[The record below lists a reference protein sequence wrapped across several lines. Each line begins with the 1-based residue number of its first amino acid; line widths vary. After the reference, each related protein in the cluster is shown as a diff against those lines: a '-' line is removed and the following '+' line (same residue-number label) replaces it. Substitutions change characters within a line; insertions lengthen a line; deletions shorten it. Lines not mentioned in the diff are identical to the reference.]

1 MKSLSDYITQ
11 YGLSGWKTG
20 TGANAPLVM
29 MLRDEISKPG
39 STALSTLD
47 RGGLQVAFKV
57 LNNNSSDE
65 RELANAN
72 LPFTSLRIDA
82 SKVPQVEPTDD
93 DALFQ
98 SRMDTAFKQY
108 ASIVFVHGEKDNPFT
123 QHTDLISNSGVVQK
137 DAIVGTDLVALKNYY
152 QGAVTNAVMGWN
164 IFDGD
169 NAVVTNKEILK
180 NMLELVLQNGIDTPA
195 HVKEIFGNY
204 IYAPG
209 VAAEA
214 IQQETKLP
222 MYSQLNDPASDAIV
236 KGYLAYFGRPAD
248 PGGLQFWV
256 DATNRTGGDATAMIN
271 NFGTSV
277 EYRDMYG
284 QSSSTAVVNSLYQHL
299 FNRDAEKGGLE
310 FWSHHLETGALT
322 LANIAFSVVNA
333 AQGSDSNI
341 IQEKVDASRHFTAN
355 LDTQREVDLY
365 SNNLAALN
373 ARKWLS
379 VISNDEAG
387 NGKLISSTN
396 DVINKLQG
404 DVEPILIGQGFDPI
418 YY

>member
-1 MKSLSDYITQ
+1 MKNLSDYITQ

-29 MLRDEISKPG
+29 MLRDEIAKAG
-39 STALSTLD
+39 STTLSAFD
-47 RGGLQVAFKV
+47 RASLQVAFKV

-82 SKVPQVEPTDD
+82 SKVPQVEPTDN

-137 DAIVGTDLVALKNYY
+137 DAIVGTDLGALKNYY
-152 QGAVTNAVMGWN
+152 QGAVANAKMGWN

-169 NAVVTNKEILK
+169 NAVVTNKEILQ

-195 HVKEIFGNY
+195 HVKEVFGSY

-209 VAAEA
+209 VADAA

-222 MYSQLNDPASDAIV
+222 LYPQLNDPASDAII

-248 PGGLQFWV
+248 AGGLKFYV
-256 DATNRTGGDATAMIN
+256 DATNRTGGDATPMVDT
-271 NFGTSV
+271 FGNSK
-277 EYRDMYG
+277 EYLNMYG
-284 QSSSTAVVNSLYQHL
+284 HSSATEVVNSLYQHL
-299 FNRDAEKGGLE
+299 FNRDAEKGGLQ
-310 FWSHHLETGALT
+310 FWSNHLETGALT
-322 LANIAFSVVNA
+322 LANIAFSVVNS
-333 AQGSDSNI
+333 AQGTDATL
-341 IQEKVDASRHFTAN
+341 IQEKVDASRYFTASM
-355 LDTQREVDLY
+355 DTQREVDLY
-365 SNNLAALN
+365 SNDLSALN

-379 VISNDEAG
+379 LISNNDSD
-387 NGKLISSTN
+387 NNKLINLTN